1 MPDIAESTLAD
12 LFAFHVAVLLRNPNL
27 SPHVKIEQVVAAA
40 KELHTADIMPKR
52 GEGRPSNADKELQR
66 LTDPFL
72 VPLLGLVRAHQRQAI
87 AKAAKALRA
96 GDSAEQAV
104 ADLME
109 GKIIQDGGG

>member
-1 MPDIAESTLAD
+1 MPNIAESTLAD

-52 GEGRPSNADKELQR
+52 GEGRPSNASKELAR
-66 LTDPFL
+66 ATDPFL
-72 VPLLGLVRAHQRQAI
+72 APLMGLVRAYQRQAL
-87 AKAAKALRA
+87 AEATKALRA

-109 GKIIQDGGG
+109 GKVLQDGGG